1 MPVKIFVFD
10 LIKKLMGW
18 CPYAKTF
25 ETGSRITPANFEAYD
40 QSGGEK
46 ASEPEALSQLSR
58 LFTRYDVRILLPTLF
73 FTFYLIILISQK
85 GINSEA
91 FLLGLS
97 LSLLTYLLGW
107 KKQMNKYNTLAKK
120 PAVVSSFKK
129 TFIWVISVIILGLIL
144 FMVLLSHLSH
154 ILYFLNAQSMYS
166 FIAGAW
172 ILMWGSY
179 LQLIYWEKEN
189 HMKIYIKS
197 EKGFQKMYALGEKE
211 REL

>member
-1 MPVKIFVFD
+1 
-10 LIKKLMGW
+10 
-18 CPYAKTF
+18 
-25 ETGSRITPANFEAYD
+25 
-40 QSGGEK
+40 
-46 ASEPEALSQLSR
+46 
-58 LFTRYDVRILLPTLF
+58 
-73 FTFYLIILISQK
+73 
-85 GINSEA
+85 
-91 FLLGLS
+91 
-97 LSLLTYLLGW
+97 
-107 KKQMNKYNTLAKK
+107 MNKNNTLAKI
-120 PAVVSSFKK
+120 PAVVSSLKK
-129 TFIWVISVIILGLIL
+129 TIIWVISVIILGLIL

-189 HMKIYIKS
+189 NMKIYIKS

>member
-1 MPVKIFVFD
+1 MSRETKY
-10 LIKKLMGW
+10 IKKLVGW
-18 CPYAKTF
+18 CPYAKTL
-25 ETGSRITPANFEAYD
+25 ETGPRTSSANFEAYD
-40 QSGGEK
+40 QSRGEK
-46 ASEPEALSQLSR
+46 AGGPETLSR
-58 LFTRYDVRILLPTLF
+58 FSKLFSRFDVRILLPTLF
-73 FTFYLIILISQK
+73 FTFYLINLLSQK

-107 KKQMNKYNTLAKK
+107 KKQMNKYDTLAKK
-120 PAVVSSFKK
+120 PVVVSSFKK
-129 TFIWVISVIILGLIL
+129 TFIWVLSVIILGLIL

-154 ILYFLNAQSMYS
+154 ILHVLNAQSMYS

-179 LQLIYWEKEN
+179 FQLIYWEKEN

-197 EKGFQKMYALGEKE
+197 EKGFQKIYALEEKE

>member
-1 MPVKIFVFD
+1 MN
-10 LIKKLMGW
+10 LNTEYIKKLMGW
-18 CPYAKTF
+18 CPDAKPF
-25 ETGSRITPANFEAYD
+25 ETESRISPANFEAYG

-46 ASEPEALSQLSR
+46 AGGPEVLSRFSR
-58 LFTRYDVRILLPTLF
+58 LFSRYDVRILLPTLF

-179 LQLIYWEKEN
+179 FQLIYWERKN
-189 HMKIYIKS
+189 HIKIHIKS
-197 EKGFQKMYALGEKE
+197 EKGFQKMYVLGEKG

>member
-1 MPVKIFVFD
+1 MIREARY
-10 LIKKLMGW
+10 IKKLVGW
-18 CPYAKTF
+18 CPYAKT
-25 ETGSRITPANFEAYD
+25 TGLDSRNGPANFEAYD

-46 ASEPEALSQLSR
+46 AGGPEALSQLSR
-58 LFTRYDVRILLPTLF
+58 LYSRYDVRILLPTLF

>member
-1 MPVKIFVFD
+1 MNTFIED
-10 LIKKLMGW
+10 LRKLMGW
-18 CPYAKTF
+18 YPYAKT
-25 ETGSRITPANFEAYD
+25 TGLDPRISPANFETND

-46 ASEPEALSQLSR
+46 ASGSEALSRFSKLFSR
-58 LFTRYDVRILLPTLF
+58 FDVRILLPTLF
-73 FTFYLIILISQK
+73 FTFYLINLLSQK
-85 GINSEA
+85 GINSET

-107 KKQMNKYNTLAKK
+107 KKQMNKYDTLAKK
-120 PAVVSSFKK
+120 PAVLFSLKK
-129 TFIWVISVIILGLIL
+129 TFIWVLSVIILGLIL

-154 ILYFLNAQSMYS
+154 ILHFLNAQSMYS

-179 LQLIYWEKEN
+179 FQLIYWEKEN

-197 EKGFQKMYALGEKE
+197 EKGFQKMYVLGEKE

>member
-1 MPVKIFVFD
+1 MIREARY
-10 LIKKLMGW
+10 IKKLVGW
-18 CPYAKTF
+18 CPYAKT
-25 ETGSRITPANFEAYD
+25 TGLDSRNGPANFEAYD

-46 ASEPEALSQLSR
+46 AGGPEVLSRFSR
-58 LFTRYDVRILLPTLF
+58 LFSRYDVRILLPTLF

>member
-1 MPVKIFVFD
+1 MSRETKY
-10 LIKKLMGW
+10 IKKLMGW
-18 CPYAKTF
+18 CPNAKTL
-25 ETGSRITPANFEAYD
+25 ETGPRNSSANFEAYD
-40 QSGGEK
+40 QSRGEK
-46 ASEPEALSQLSR
+46 AGGPETLSR
-58 LFTRYDVRILLPTLF
+58 FSKLFSMFDVRILLTTLF
-73 FTFYLIILISQK
+73 FTFYLINLLSQK

-107 KKQMNKYNTLAKK
+107 EKQMNKYNTLAKK

-129 TFIWVISVIILGLIL
+129 TFIWVLSVIILGLIL
-144 FMVLLSHLSH
+144 FMVLLPYILSH
-154 ILYFLNAQSMYS
+154 TALSLNAQSLYS
-166 FIAGAW
+166 FIAGAL

-179 LQLIYWEKEN
+179 LQLIYWERKN

-211 REL
+211 AKL

>member
-1 MPVKIFVFD
+1 MIREARY
-10 LIKKLMGW
+10 IKKLVGW
-18 CPYAKTF
+18 CPYAKT
-25 ETGSRITPANFEAYD
+25 TGLDSRTGPANFEAYD

-46 ASEPEALSQLSR
+46 AGGPEVLSRFSR
-58 LFTRYDVRILLPTLF
+58 LFSRYGVRILLPTLF
-73 FTFYLIILISQK
+73 FTFYLIILLTQK

-107 KKQMNKYNTLAKK
+107 KKQMNKYDALTKK

-129 TFIWVISVIILGLIL
+129 TFIWVLSVIILGLIL

-154 ILYFLNAQSMYS
+154 MLHFPNAQSMYS
-166 FIAGAW
+166 FIAGAL
-172 ILMWGSY
+172 IMMWRSY

-197 EKGFQKMYALGEKE
+197 EKGFQKMYALGEKKG
-211 REL
+211 EL